1 MTRWNISLGQ
11 KKSFR
16 LTIMILLTAGCD
28 TDERLVKQASEAA
41 DRQAEQNKEMA
52 RVNKSVAEESITK

>member
-1 MTRWNISLGQ
+1 MRRTHTHL
-11 KKSFR
+11 
-16 LTIMILLTAGCD
+16 ILLTLLIAGCE
-28 TDERLVKQASEAA
+28 TDERLVQLSREAA